1 MVKMEEID
9 MQDTQRDLMNVMY
22 GTGFD
27 DGVKV
32 GKTEILHDL
41 MKTTL
46 EWKAS
51 SSVVS
56 CDTIMQL
63 LKQRMESIGNN

>member
-1 MVKMEEID
+1 

-22 GTGFD
+22 GTGYD

-32 GKTEILHDL
+32 GKTEILNDL
-41 MKTTL
+41 MGVVL

-51 SSVVS
+51 SDVVS
-56 CDTIMQL
+56 LSTLMQL
-63 LKQRMESIGNN
+63 LQSRKNNIEE